1 MISKGS
7 LIIIDDEE
15 SVLDIIENFFEKR
28 GLKVY
33 RALDGAEARD
43 ILSSNECEVALIDLK
58 LPDCS
63 GLDLI
68 EEFNEKYP
76 ELKCVIMTAFASV
89 ESTISALRHNVFDY
103 VQKPFDLV
111 KIGEIVEAAHT
122 SYAQRGENRRTI
134 EELEESNRKLELSR
148 EKLNRKVV
156 ESNEKLA
163 RVNESLKAHVTRL
176 KMLYQMGRDISSNE
190 NWDDALDRFLMALCK
205 YLQAEG
211 AGILLFSKGG
221 KELKPRTSY
230 HVADEFLK
238 EAVARLLQAQQR
250 DLIQPEI
257 FCLKDCEKRI
267 VTCLAS
273 EQGWDNTVV
282 PLVFK
287 GKWLGFLLVMKSYRS
302 RMNYL
307 HDYHFI
313 NTIQTIF
320 TEEVANAV
328 NISRLRNLKNFN
340 ETILENI
347 NSGVLKTDKKGK
359 IIFLNSKAKDL
370 IGGGYFDGMSFDDL
384 FRSGASAES
393 LFSKLT
399 DNQNPSFSFEEEIK
413 VGEDRSI
420 PVKINSKVV
429 KTDEYTGKTIVA
441 VFEDLSR
448 QKAVERELRRAD
460 RLRSLGELSAGV
472 AHEIRNPLTGIATTA
487 QVLSEKLKGREEDVK
502 YISVILSEINRLD
515 DIIRNLLDFARPA
528 APKLSRV
535 SLQETVRSC
544 IELIGKNADN
554 HGVKINIY
562 IEADD
567 DTCIVDADQIKQ
579 VFINISK
586 NAIEACKGGGRIDI
600 RLKDSDDSDYLKIEF
615 SDTGRGIDDDI
626 SDKLYDPFFTTN
638 PDGSGLGLSISR
650 KIIESHRGRIS
661 HRSDPGEG
669 TSFIIELPRSS
680 FSRSKVGQE
689 EKVN

>member
-1 MISKGS
+1 LVDKGS
-7 LIIIDDEE
+7 LIVIDDEE
-15 SVLDIIENFFEKR
+15 SVLDIIDNYFQSR
-28 GLKVY
+28 GFKVY
-33 RALDGAEARD
+33 RASNGQKARD
-43 ILSSNECEVALIDLK
+43 ILSVKECEVALIDLK

-68 EEFNEKYP
+68 KDFNERFP
-76 ELKCVIMTAFASV
+76 RMKCVIMTAFASV

-111 KIGEIVEAAHT
+111 KIGEIVEAAH
-122 SYAQRGENRRTI
+122 SSHIQLRENFRTI
-134 EELEESNRKLELSR
+134 EKLEEANRNLEQSR

-190 NWDDALDRFLMALCK
+190 NWDDSLDRFLMALCK
-205 YLQAEG
+205 YLQADG

-230 HVADEFLK
+230 QMTGRFLEK
-238 EAVARLLQAQQR
+238 AVAGLLQAQR
-250 DLIQPEI
+250 KDLIQPEI
-257 FCLKDCEKRI
+257 FCLKGCEEKI

-273 EQGWDNTVV
+273 ERGWETTVV

-287 GKWLGFLLVMKSYRS
+287 GKWLGFLLIGKSYVS

-340 ETILENI
+340 QTILENI
-347 NSGVLKTDKKGK
+347 NSGVLKTDKKGR
-359 IIFLNSKAKDL
+359 IIFLNTKAKEL
-370 IGGGYFDGMSFDDL
+370 IGERYHEGMSFDDL
-384 FRSGASAES
+384 FSPGKSGGNLFQKLIES
-393 LFSKLT
+393 EK
-399 DNQNPSFSFEEEIK
+399 PSTSFEEGMR
-413 VGEDRSI
+413 VGEERYI

-429 KTDEYTGKTIVA
+429 QTDEYTGRTIVA

-487 QVLSEKLKGREEDVK
+487 QVLSERLRGRKEDVK

-515 DIIRNLLDFARPA
+515 NIIRNLLDFARPA
-528 APKLSRV
+528 APKLSRI
-535 SLQETVRSC
+535 SLQETVTSC
-544 IELIGKNADN
+544 VELLGKNADDS
-554 HGVKINIY
+554 GVRINID
-562 IEADD
+562 IEAAD
-567 DTCIVDADQIKQ
+567 DTCVVDADQIKQ

-586 NAIEACKGGGRIDI
+586 NAIEACEDGGTLNI
-600 RLKDSDDSDYLKIEF
+600 RLKDSKDSDFLRIEF
-615 SDTGRGIDDDI
+615 SDTGRGIEDEI

-650 KIIESHRGRIS
+650 KIIESHKGRIW
-661 HRSDPGEG
+661 HRSAAGEG
-669 TSFIIELPRSS
+669 TSFVIELPKRSS
-680 FSRSKVGQE
+680 FEGKVGEE
-689 EKVN
+689 EKVT